1 MASKNNNHNP
11 TGDLY
16 ALILAGGV
24 GTRLWPRSRKH
35 KPKQLLDIVSEN
47 TMLQET
53 FIRIEPLVP
62 VERTLV
68 ITNGTYAPLIKEQ
81 VPRLPPD
88 NILIEPAG
96 RGTAPCI
103 GLSALYL
110 KRLDPESIMASL
122 NSDHVILDAEGFR
135 QALDAAAEMARQGHL
150 VTLGI
155 RPDSP
160 HTGYGYIQQGERIET
175 VNGLPIFRVRR
186 FKEKPDLKTA
196 EKFLESQ
203 DHLWNSGIFIWKT
216 SVLMDAIRRQMPDLY
231 SQLQVIERAIG
242 TEAEA
247 RVLEEVWEQVQN
259 ISVDIGILEK
269 ADDVVVIPL
278 QVGWNDIGSW
288 AQLPDILP
296 SDDDDNVIIGADHI
310 GVDTAK
316 CLVYAGSNRLIAT
329 IGLQDMI
336 VVDTEDVL
344 LICPKS
350 RAQDVRHLIDELKK
364 QGKDQYL

>member
-1 MASKNNNHNP
+1 MSSKDNHNP

-24 GTRLWPRSRKH
+24 GTRLWPRSRRH
-35 KPKQLLDIVSEN
+35 KPKQLLDIASEN

-62 VERTLV
+62 LERTLV
-68 ITNGTYAPLIKEQ
+68 ITNETYAPLIREQ
-81 VPRLPPD
+81 VARLPPE
-88 NILIEPAG
+88 NILVEPAG
-96 RGTAPCI
+96 LGTAPCI

-110 KRLDPESIMASL
+110 KRLDPDSVMASL
-122 NSDHVILDAEGFR
+122 NSDHVILDAAGFR
-135 QALDAAAEMARQGHL
+135 HALDAAAGMARQGYL

-155 RPDSP
+155 QPDSP
-160 HTGYGYIQQGERIET
+160 HTGYGYIQQGEQIET
-175 VNGLPIFRVRR
+175 VNGLPIFRVRQ
-186 FKEKPDLKTA
+186 FKEKPDSETA

-216 SVLMDAIRRQMPDLY
+216 SVLMDAIQSQMPDLY
-231 SQLQVIERAIG
+231 AQLQVIERAIG
-242 TEAEA
+242 TEAEE

-259 ISVDIGILEK
+259 VSIDIGILEK

-296 SDDDDNVIIGADHI
+296 ADDDDNVIIGADYVGI
-310 GVDTAK
+310 DTAK
-316 CLVYAGSNRLIAT
+316 CLLYAGSDRLIAT
-329 IGLQDMI
+329 IGLEDMI

-350 RAQDVRHLIDELKK
+350 RAQDVRRIIDELVN
-364 QGKDQYL
+364 QNKDQYL